1 MKKEEVCARIEE
13 IGIVPAV
20 RFRSAE
26 DARFAT
32 QAVSHGGIPIVEI
45 TMTVPGAIEL
55 ISELARNSP
64 DVIVG
69 AGTIF
74 DKETASRC
82 LDAGAKFL
90 TSPGLDLQL
99 VEFAIKKEVVV
110 LAGALTPTEVTM
122 AWKAGAA
129 FVKVFP
135 CSLVGGEKY
144 IKALK
149 GPFRHVPLIAAGG
162 VNQMTAANFILA
174 GASAIGVGGELV
186 PEEAIQHRQEE
197 RIHELARRFVGFV
210 SDARRLLELAK
221 EPPKKTKT
229 DFSKFHRHAH
239 PGKQ

>member
-1 MKKEEVCARIEE
+1 MTKEEVRARIEE
-13 IGIVPAV
+13 IGVIPAV

-32 QAVSHGGIPIVEI
+32 QAVSRGGIPIVEI
-45 TMTVPGAIEL
+45 TMTVPGAIAL
-55 ISELARNSP
+55 IADLARNSP

-99 VEFAIKKEVVV
+99 VEFALSKDVVV

-122 AWKAGAA
+122 AWKAGAD
-129 FVKVFP
+129 FVKIFP
-135 CSLVGGEKY
+135 CAPVGGEKY

-162 VNQMTAANFILA
+162 VNQMTAASFILA
-174 GASAIGVGGELV
+174 GASALGVGGELV
-186 PEEAIQHRQEE
+186 PQEAIQHRQEE

-210 SDARRLLELAK
+210 SKARAQMAK
-221 EPPKKTKT
+221 VKEVRR
-229 DFSKFHRHAH
+229 SH
-239 PGKQ
+239 

>member
-1 MKKEEVCARIEE
+1 MKREEVRARLEE

-32 QAVSHGGIPIVEI
+32 QAISHGGIPIVEI

-55 ISELARNSP
+55 IADLARNSP

-74 DKETASRC
+74 DTETARRC

-90 TSPGLDLQL
+90 TSPGLDVQL
-99 VEFAIKKEVVV
+99 VEFAIKKEIVV

-122 AWKAGAA
+122 AWKAGAD
-129 FVKVFP
+129 FVKIFP
-135 CSLVGGEKY
+135 CSQVGGDNY

-149 GPFRHVPLIAAGG
+149 GPFRQVPLIAAGG
-162 VNQMTAANFILA
+162 VNQVTAANFILA
-174 GASAIGVGGELV
+174 GAAAIGVGGELV
-186 PEEAIQHRQEE
+186 PEEAIRLRQEE
-197 RIHELARRFVGFV
+197 RIHELARRFVRFV
-210 SDARRLLELAK
+210 SKARAQMAGVK
-221 EPPKKTKT
+221 AVQKN
-229 DFSKFHRHAH
+229 H
-239 PGKQ
+239 

>member
-1 MKKEEVCARIEE
+1 MTKEEVRARIEE

-45 TMTVPGAIEL
+45 TMTVPGAIDL
-55 ISELARNSP
+55 ISDLARNNP

-74 DKETASRC
+74 DTETANRC
-82 LDAGAKFL
+82 LDAGARFL

-99 VEFAIKKEVVV
+99 VEFAIKKDTVA

-122 AWKAGAA
+122 AWKAGAD

-135 CSLVGGEKY
+135 CSLVGGDKY

-162 VNQMTAANFILA
+162 VNQLTAANFILA
-174 GASAIGVGGELV
+174 GACAIGVGGELV
-186 PEEAIQHRQEE
+186 PEEAIQQRQEE
-197 RIHELARRFVGFV
+197 RIHELARRFLGFV
-210 SDARRLLELAK
+210 TKARAHLAK
-221 EPPKKTKT
+221 VKGALK
-229 DFSKFHRHAH
+229 SR
-239 PGKQ
+239 

>member
-1 MKKEEVCARIEE
+1 MDANFMKKEEVRARIEE

-32 QAVSHGGIPIVEI
+32 EAISHGGIPIVEI

-55 ISELARNSP
+55 ISELAQSSP
-64 DVIVG
+64 QVIVG

-74 DKETASRC
+74 DIETARRC

-90 TSPGLDLQL
+90 TSPGLDLPL
-99 VEFAIKKEVVV
+99 VEYARKKEVAV

-122 AWKAGAA
+122 AWKAGAD
-129 FVKVFP
+129 FVKIFP
-135 CSLVGGEKY
+135 CSQVGGEKY

-174 GASAIGVGGELV
+174 GAAAIGVGGELV
-186 PEEAIQHRQEE
+186 PEEAIQLRQEE

-210 SDARRLLELAK
+210 SKARARMAAVNAV
-221 EPPKKTKT
+221 PR
-229 DFSKFHRHAH
+229 S
-239 PGKQ
+239 G

>member
-1 MKKEEVCARIEE
+1 MSVERRKDAVSMNKEEVRERIEE

-32 QAVSHGGIPIVEI
+32 EAVSHGGIPIVEI

-55 ISELARNSP
+55 ISDLTRNMP
-64 DVIVG
+64 EVIVG
-69 AGTIF
+69 AGTLF

-90 TSPGLDLQL
+90 TSPGLDLQI
-99 VEFAIKKEVVV
+99 VEFAVKKEVVV

-122 AWKAGAA
+122 AWKAGAD

-135 CSLVGGEKY
+135 CSQVGGENY

-162 VNQMTAANFILA
+162 VNQQTAGNFILA
-174 GASAIGVGGELV
+174 GAAAIGVGVQLV
-186 PEEAIQHRQEE
+186 PEEAIVLRQEE
-197 RIHELARRFVGFV
+197 RIHELARRFLSHVHK
-210 SDARRLLELAK
+210 ARARMADVK
-221 EPPKKTKT
+221 EVRRT
-229 DFSKFHRHAH
+229 R
-239 PGKQ
+239 